1 MTRIGGGKM
10 SGARTC
16 RRTPI
21 CKWAGITNATSR
33 VVKLCDEE
41 KKIERNSKSNN
52 IISFQQQQEVKEA
65 TKRGPGE
72 VKGRDGSRT
81 RTVGD

>member
-1 MTRIGGGKM
+1 M
-10 SGARTC
+10 
-16 RRTPI
+16 

-33 VVKLCDEE
+33 VVKLCNEEE
-41 KKIERNSKSNN
+41 KINHNSKSNI

-65 TKRGPGE
+65 TKGGPGE

-81 RTVGD
+81 RTVGGLAMVRAVGTGTKV